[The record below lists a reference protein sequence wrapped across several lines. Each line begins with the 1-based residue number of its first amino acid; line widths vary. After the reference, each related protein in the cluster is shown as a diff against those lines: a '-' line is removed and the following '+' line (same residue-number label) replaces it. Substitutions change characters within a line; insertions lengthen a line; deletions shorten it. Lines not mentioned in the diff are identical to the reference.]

1 MKESHQSVSHSF
13 IHKYRD
19 ANDDKAMLCN
29 STFRSWR
36 KKFTILRNEIRNS
49 AYPAHVESLWILIA
63 LVIGL
68 HFTDKT
74 PRYGL
79 MKWITGF
86 SIVAE

>member
-1 MKESHQSVSHSF
+1 MKESHQSVSHSS

-19 ANDDKAMLCN
+19 VNDDKAM
-29 STFRSWR
+29 FRLWR
-36 KKFTILRNEIRNS
+36 KKITIIRNEIGNS
-49 AYPAHVESLWILIA
+49 AYPAHVESLWILTA

-68 HFTDKT
+68 HFTDKS

-86 SIVAE
+86 SVVAE